1 MAKKSKNEG
10 SEFYNKGKK
19 KMTEPISKQG
29 ELPYKKPATQ
39 DQSIKSFKLDYDVW
53 TGDPVEMNVAERN

>member
-1 MAKKSKNEG
+1 
-10 SEFYNKGKK
+10 
-19 KMTEPISKQG
+19 MTEPISKQG

-53 TGDPVEMNVAERN
+53 TGDPVEMSVAERN